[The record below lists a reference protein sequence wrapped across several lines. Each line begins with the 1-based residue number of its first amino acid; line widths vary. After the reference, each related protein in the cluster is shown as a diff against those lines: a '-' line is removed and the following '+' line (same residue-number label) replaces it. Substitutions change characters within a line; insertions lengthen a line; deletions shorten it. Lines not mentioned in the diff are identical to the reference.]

1 MTQNTYC
8 ASLWNHQMIDTT
20 GRAKPCCRFV
30 EERGTSNNISEK
42 SIVEIFN
49 SDYMKSLREKSLNN
63 IKISGC
69 IRCYEE
75 QENNKKSL
83 RQRVNENPATN
94 IVNIDNPKIN
104 YLELAISND
113 CNLMCRICSSR
124 YSQKLYQDEVEFF
137 GKAQIPSRFT
147 RSNISTAYDLLPDLN
162 YIKFTGGEP
171 LIIKEHW
178 ELLEHAITRGYAKNI
193 TLNYSTNCTVWPK
206 ERIVN
211 IWKEFKKIELA
222 LSLDSIVAEENEYQR
237 HLTDQTVVLTNIKK
251 YKELE
256 STLPMV
262 ISSRPT
268 VSIYNVFHLPET
280 IEWLHDHSIK
290 TNPTHLTYP
299 AWLSVTV
306 LPVSFKDIV
315 TKKFQ
320 TYQFKREIDRE
331 LAWYLINYMNSKD
344 DCKLMPQFVNYT
356 NFLDKKRNQNFNHV
370 FWYFKNL
377 INN

>member
-1 MTQNTYC
+1 
-8 ASLWNHQMIDTT
+8 MIDTT
-20 GRAKPCCRFV
+20 GRTKPCCRFV
-30 EERGTSNNISEK
+30 EEPGTNNNINEK
-42 SIVEIFN
+42 SIVDIFN

-63 IKISGC
+63 VKIPGC

-83 RQRVNENPATN
+83 RQRVNENPATSV
-94 IVNIDNPKIN
+94 VNIENPKIN

-124 YSQKLYQDEVEFF
+124 YSQKLYQDEIEFF

-147 RSNISTAYDLLPDLN
+147 RSNIDAAYELLPDLN

-178 ELLEHAITRGYAKNI
+178 ELLEHAIARGYAKNI

-211 IWKEFKKIELA
+211 IWRQFKKIELA

-237 HLTDQTVVLTNIKK
+237 YLTDHKTVLKNIEK
-251 YKELE
+251 YKDLE
-256 STLPMV
+256 STLAIAV
-262 ISSRPT
+262 SSRPT
-268 VSIYNVFHLPET
+268 ISIYNIYHLPET
-280 IEWLHDHSIK
+280 IEWLHDRDIK

-299 AWLSVTV
+299 VWLSVTV
-306 LPVSFKDIV
+306 LPSVFKNIIV
-315 TKKFQ
+315 EKFQ
-320 TYQFKREIDRE
+320 NYRFKRDKDQE
-331 LAWYLINYMNSKD
+331 LAQYLINYMNSKND
-344 DCKLMPQFVNYT
+344 SNYMPQFVNYT
-356 NFLDKKRNQNFNHV
+356 NFLDQRRDQNFNQV
-370 FWYFKNL
+370 CWYFKNL